1 MSTDSKN
8 EKVRGNIEAQDQD
21 PIAERYETVI
31 GLEVH
36 VQLGTRTKLFC
47 GCENRFG
54 APPNTLTCPICSGH
68 PGVLPV
74 PNRQALRLGILAAL
88 SLDCDIQEH
97 CKFDRKHYYYP
108 DLPKGYQISQFDL
121 PFALNGGVRLS
132 SGKVIG
138 LERIHLEEDA
148 GKNLHADGH
157 SHVDLNRAGVP
168 LIEIVGMPEIR
179 SPEEAHDYLESL
191 KRSMRYAGV
200 SECDM
205 EKGSLRCDANI
216 SLRQHGASEFG
227 TKVEIK
233 NLNSFKK
240 VVAALQYERKRQAA
254 CLDRGE
260 PIHQETRLFDD
271 ASQQTRVMRTKEEAM
286 DYRFFPE
293 PDIPPF
299 EISTTEIEVLRP
311 LLPERHWERRAR
323 FMQEAG
329 LGEYDSMVLTLEQ
342 ETADYFEAAWKALG
356 PSQEEAKLTANWV
369 MTEVLRLSNEK
380 GLPLSKL
387 PIDPGTLAS
396 LCRLIQEGKASNQA
410 ARKVF
415 KHMAETGDSPEKA
428 LEELGLAQISDPA
441 ELEPIVQKV
450 IENSKKAV
458 KDYFK
463 GKKKALDAMKGGVM
477 RETRGRANPGLVSEI
492 LLRLLENLREK

>member
-1 MSTDSKN
+1 MSNDPSKDPRRDSKD
-8 EKVRGNIEAQDQD
+8 GSDHDSIS
-21 PIAERYETVI
+21 ERYETVI

-36 VQLGTRTKLFC
+36 VQLGTKTKLFC
-47 GCENRFG
+47 ACENRFG

-74 PNRQALRLGILAAL
+74 PNREALRFGILAAL
-88 SLDCDIQEH
+88 ALECDIQGH

-121 PFALNGGVRLS
+121 PFALGGGVRLR
-132 SGKVIG
+132 SGKTIA

-148 GKNLHADGH
+148 GKNIHAEGH

-179 SPEEAHDYLESL
+179 SSEEAHDYLESL

-216 SLRQHGASEFG
+216 SLRKHGAPEFG
-227 TKVEIK
+227 TKVEVK

-240 VVAALQYERKRQAA
+240 VVAALEYERRRQAA
-254 CLDRGE
+254 CLDEGRA
-260 PIHQETRLFDD
+260 IHQETRLFDD
-271 ASQQTRVMRTKEEAM
+271 QAQQTRIMRSKEEAM

-299 EISTTEIEVLRP
+299 EITAKDIDEIRP
-311 LLPERHWERRAR
+311 LLPERHWERKAR
-323 FMQEAG
+323 LMEEAA
-329 LGEYDSMVLTLEQ
+329 LNDYDSMVLTLEK

-356 PSQEEAKLTANWV
+356 PGQEEAKLTANWV
-369 MTEVLRLSNEK
+369 MTEVLRLSNEENV
-380 GLPLSKL
+380 PLSKL
-387 PIDPGTLAS
+387 PISPEDLAA

-410 ARKVF
+410 GRKVF
-415 KHMAETGDSPEKA
+415 KHMVKTGEPPAKA
-428 LEELGLAQISDPA
+428 LEALGLAQISDPA
-441 ELEPIVQKV
+441 ELEPLVRAVLDKSQKA
-450 IENSKKAV
+450 I

-477 RETRGRANPGLVSEI
+477 RETRGRANPGLVNEI
-492 LLRLLENLREK
+492 LLRLLEDLRED